1 MNFFVYDLGE
11 LWKLVDSIS
20 VVLREFEAAHHRNH
34 IFPEQDLIFAFVI
47 LKQLPSKSTKRSFFI
62 EVIEIVWQ
70 VAFEL
75 IDIAEIEL
83 FVEILCAGKL
93 FVDFALESDDFSAFL
108 ILEQR
113 VVHTGFGFKNLQLFL
128 EQGHILIAFSR
139 RDWNLGLDC
148 ETLVLDDHDQRHT
161 YFALVLGYP

>member
-1 MNFFVYDLGE
+1 M
-11 LWKLVDSIS
+11 
-20 VVLREFEAAHHRNH
+20 LREFEAAHHRNH

-139 RDWNLGLDC
+139 RD
-148 ETLVLDDHDQRHT
+148 
-161 YFALVLGYP
+161 